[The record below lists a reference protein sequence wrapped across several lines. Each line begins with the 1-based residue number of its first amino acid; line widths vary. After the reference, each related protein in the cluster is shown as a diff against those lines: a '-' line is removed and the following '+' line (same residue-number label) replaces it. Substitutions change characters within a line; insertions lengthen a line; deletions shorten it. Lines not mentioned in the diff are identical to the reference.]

1 MMQEDWKPKMGMVF
15 DNIEDAWKFWVDYG
29 GRLGFGARKQY
40 THKKKDGSIIS
51 CLLQRRLA
59 IARQARLQNNQS
71 KTGD

>member
-40 THKKKDGSIIS
+40 THKKKMAQLFLVG
-51 CLLQRRLA
+51 LFVAKKGLR
-59 IARQARLQNNQS
+59 
-71 KTGD
+71 